1 MQRAAIAE
9 KLQMALLPAMRNHG
23 IDMVDRA
30 GLGRT
35 TQSRSMSSSEAGSPV
50 FAPRSSSSTNGSET
64 PEKIYF
70 GSHEQP
76 ANSVIQPGLRRDD
89 LLRIQSGGP
98 DTSSSQG
105 GSRPQSARNRCQH
118 LPTPCPKRMALRS
131 ASRTFSLKPSGPN
144 TPAASSRPS
153 SSCAI
158 SGSTAHRKRLRST
171 LSCWSGPRGG
181 CPTALSKRNIVT
193 GVTTAEDVAWWLED
207 RALELGL
214 TGGGTVRVVR
224 EGELLPIHDPNI
236 PLEPG
241 DVLSIDGGLNYLGYA
256 IDIKRAAYILR
267 PGETSMPESMQKA
280 WETTHEIG
288 DLYAGMM
295 LPGAIGFETWSA
307 INAEVERRGYKA
319 VGPDAGGDAVT
330 TSEPEL
336 GVYGHSV
343 GNVAHDI
350 GARIAADIP
359 FAYGDRVRF
368 PLIANEWVSIEFHV
382 STPIPEWD
390 GKTWYA
396 RFEETA
402 QVTDRGYQVAH
413 PDSEG
418 VAADQ
423 AGELMHGSESMGIP
437 WATTLTTSGRESV
450 RIFPSPTENARTSL
464 SWKGSSFPWSST

>member
-1 MQRAAIAE
+1 MMMARGTYLYLTCLTAVVLVCGGCAADSGGRGNPSSSLSTEYGIPHSRERFHIQRAAIAE
-9 KLQMALLPAMRNHG
+9 KLQTALLPAMRNHG
-23 IDMVDRA
+23 IGMWIVLDRENNPEPLHVE
-30 GLGRT
+30 LGGGFSGVR
-35 TQSRSMSSSEAGSPV
+35 AA
-50 FAPRSSSSTNGSET
+50 FIFFDNGSET
-64 PEKIYF
+64 PEKFYY

-76 ANSVIQPGLRRDD
+76 VNSVISQVYDETIYYGYSREGLTPHLRKAVHDRNPRKIGVNTSHTLPEADGLTVGLKNYLVETIGPEYAGRIVSAELVVRDFRLNRTPRETEIYTE
-89 LLRIQSGGP
+89 LLEW
-98 DTSSSQG
+98 
-105 GSRPQSARNRCQH
+105 SARW
-118 LPTPCPKRMALRS
+118 MS
-131 ASRTFSLKPSGPN
+131 E
-144 TPAASSRPS
+144 
-153 SSCAI
+153 
-158 SGSTAHRKRLRST
+158 
-171 LSCWSGPRGG
+171 
-181 CPTALSKRNIVT
+181 ALSRRNIVT

-224 EGELLPIHDPNI
+224 DGELLPIHDPNI
-236 PLEPG
+236 ALEPG

-256 IDIKRAAYILR
+256 VDIKRAAYILR
-267 PGETSMPESMQKA
+267 PGETSMPENMQKA
-280 WETTHEIG
+280 WQTTHEIG

-307 INAEVERRGYKA
+307 INAEAEKRGYKA

-330 TSEPEL
+330 TSEPEI

-402 QVTDRGYQVAH
+402 QVTD
-413 PDSEG
+413 EG
-418 VAADQ
+418 IKWLIPTQ
-423 AGELMHGSESMGIP
+423 KELLLIEPAS
-437 WATTLTTSGRESV
+437 
-450 RIFPSPTENARTSL
+450 
-464 SWKGSSFPWSST
+464 